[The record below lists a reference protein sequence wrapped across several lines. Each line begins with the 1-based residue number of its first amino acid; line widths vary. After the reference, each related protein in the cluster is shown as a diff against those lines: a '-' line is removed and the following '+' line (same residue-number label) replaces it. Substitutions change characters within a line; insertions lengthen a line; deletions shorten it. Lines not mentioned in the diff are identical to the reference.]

1 MKQTSLK
8 KVLIIEDDVSLLK
21 VLSSGLSNQEFEVI
35 TAVDGE
41 EGLAVALREKPN
53 LILLDLFMPKMD
65 GITMLKKLRE
75 DEWGKKVK
83 VIILTNIEDREK
95 LAAAV
100 ENRVYDYMIKTNWN
114 ISDVLKK
121 IRIELKYTE

>member
-1 MKQTSLK
+1 MKK
-8 KVLIIEDDVSLLK
+8 ILIVEDEQPLAKALA
-21 VLSSGLSNQEFEVI
+21 SGLDGKEFEVLI
-35 TAVDGE
+35 AGDGE
-41 EGLAVALREKPN
+41 EGLKVALEQKPS

-65 GITMLKKLRE
+65 GISMLKKLRE

-83 VIILTNIEDREK
+83 VIILTNLEDREK

-121 IRIELKYTE
+121 IRIELKYAD

>member
-1 MKQTSLK
+1 MKK
-8 KVLIIEDDVSLLK
+8 ILIVEDEQPLAKALA
-21 VLSSGLSNQEFEVI
+21 SGLDGKEFEVLI
-35 TAVDGE
+35 AGDGE
-41 EGLAVALREKPN
+41 EGLRTALEQKPN

-65 GITMLKKLRE
+65 GISMLKKLRE

-83 VIILTNIEDREK
+83 VIILTNLEDRDK

-121 IRIELKYTE
+121 IRIELKYAE